1 MDLDWQYGL
10 TEIKDRGQYVLHS
23 EKWADCRFLVGTPP
37 NQRIISGHKLLLAMA
52 SPVFERMFYGNLPD
66 KTDPIII
73 PDVQPEAFEA
83 MLEYI
88 YTDRITI
95 GSFDKACELCY
106 VAKKYMLPHVVT
118 RCTHFLWADLSP
130 KNACRAYEFAKL
142 FDEPRLMQSSMDLIA
157 ANTREVLSDPSFL
170 DIEMST
176 LMAILDQHR
185 LNIDSELDLFNC
197 LLKFASERGIL
208 NENGNENEQDVTSG
222 GSVGEKRSPSSGDP
236 NNDPN
241 GIVDAND
248 ITVEEIKM
256 EPDVAAMVRHMH
268 QDEDV
273 DNFKLQQQQQPPHNN
288 PSPSPGSPVASVS
301 GSGSGVAAAAGVNDD
316 VVIIDSD
323 ASGNANEEMNAAEA
337 AANMIN
343 MMDAQRTIMDGAM
356 LRQAVKKI
364 RFLTMTPQQF
374 AEGPA
379 RSKLLQQHEALAIL
393 IKISSPTLHDC
404 NMPEGFCMSR
414 STRNFY
420 ESSHRQRDLNSS
432 SYRSGGGGVSGGP
445 CNNNNNNSSSGNGIC
460 FPGTTARS
468 GAIPHTHQ
476 PLFTRQ
482 RISVPLNLGAGMD
495 QHMPM
500 NASFFGDEP
509 LPLHPHNAP
518 GPGFVDAFEGGNAAA
533 APASSSGSAA
543 GNADNDVAPAGGG
556 AGSSNSYHDMVPS
569 YCLRSLR
576 RQFDYRNTSWT
587 DAGVTFQVRFF
598 GNPIHP
604 SIATIYH
611 LLIAQVDTNIWIL
624 GVQVPT
630 QVLCG
635 ELANSGAERYTEVLY
650 AHIQDMHGSR
660 ITYTHCTARVSYDSH
675 LDITFDRPVYIYRNQ
690 IYKIY
695 VVFNL
700 MGWYPMYSC
709 VPDTIKQRVKFM
721 FNVGNPTESVR
732 DGLIYSIIF
741 ATPQDHARQLID

>member
-1 MDLDWQYGL
+1 MDLDWQNSL
-10 TEIKDRGQYVLHS
+10 AEIKERGQYLLHS

-37 NQRIISGHKLLLAMA
+37 NQRIICGHKLLLAMA
-52 SPVFERMFYGNLPD
+52 SPVFERMFFGNLPD

-170 DIEMST
+170 DIEVST

-208 NENGNENEQDVTSG
+208 TENPNDASASSGGTKCSTVTSVEHTDMTGNEDNDGDNILVEQ
-222 GSVGEKRSPSSGDP
+222 
-236 NNDPN
+236 
-241 GIVDAND
+241 
-248 ITVEEIKM
+248 IKM

-268 QDEDV
+268 QEEDV
-273 DNFKLQQQQQPPHNN
+273 DNHPSSPAPH
-288 PSPSPGSPVASVS
+288 PSGASCSSSSSSNVMPSASV
-301 GSGSGVAAAAGVNDD
+301 VNDD

-323 ASGNANEEMNAAEA
+323 ASGNANDEMNAAEA

-393 IKISSPTLHDC
+393 IKISSPTLNDC
-404 NMPEGFCMSR
+404 HMPEGFCVSR
-414 STRNFY
+414 STRNFF
-420 ESSHRQRDLNSS
+420 ESSHRQRELTS
-432 SYRSGGGGVSGGP
+432 SYRMV
-445 CNNNNNNSSSGNGIC
+445 NNSSNPNSC
-460 FPGTTARS
+460 FPTGATTRGVPNPA
-468 GAIPHTHQ
+468 TYQ

-482 RISVPLNLGAGMD
+482 QRISVPVQLGAALDASHGG
-495 QHMPM
+495 
-500 NASFFGDEP
+500 SFFTTADEP
-509 LPLHPHNAP
+509 SPPCHNVPGHRFADSFDGP
-518 GPGFVDAFEGGNAAA
+518 GPGPAIVPDPGPGAHPPAQAPPATDNEVAA
-533 APASSSGSAA
+533 
-543 GNADNDVAPAGGG
+543 
-556 AGSSNSYHDMVPS
+556 SSNSFHDMVRS
-569 YCLRSLR
+569 YCMRSMT
-576 RQFDYRNTSWT
+576 RQFDYRNTSVT
-587 DAGVTFQVRFF
+587 DAGVTFQVR
-598 GNPIHP
+598 
-604 SIATIYH
+604 
-611 LLIAQVDTNIWIL
+611 
-624 GVQVPT
+624 
-630 QVLCG
+630 
-635 ELANSGAERYTEVLY
+635 
-650 AHIQDMHGSR
+650 M
-660 ITYTHCTARVSYDSH
+660 
-675 LDITFDRPVYIYRNQ
+675 
-690 IYKIY
+690 
-695 VVFNL
+695 L
-700 MGWYPMYSC
+700 MGLL
-709 VPDTIKQRVKFM
+709 R
-721 FNVGNPTESVR
+721 
-732 DGLIYSIIF
+732 LLLLLF
-741 ATPQDHARQLID
+741 AS

>member
-1 MDLDWQYGL
+1 MDLDWQNGL
-10 TEIKDRGQYVLHS
+10 TEIKDRGQYLLHS

-83 MLEYI
+83 MLDYI

-118 RCTHFLWADLSP
+118 RCTQFLWADLSP

-142 FDEPRLMQSSMDLIA
+142 FDEPRLMQSSMELIA

-170 DIEMST
+170 DIEVST

-208 NENGNENEQDVTSG
+208 NAPGADETLPKSTSSAEHNEMLANEHV
-222 GSVGEKRSPSSGDP
+222 
-236 NNDPN
+236 
-241 GIVDAND
+241 ND
-248 ITVEEIKM
+248 IAVEEIKM

-268 QDEDV
+268 QDDDV
-273 DNFKLQQQQQPPHNN
+273 VDIASTTDGQTS
-288 PSPSPGSPVASVS
+288 SPRSSPVANVTAS
-301 GSGSGVAAAAGVNDD
+301 GSSNALAPTPTPTLHSDSD

-323 ASGNANEEMNAAEA
+323 ASGHAQDELNAAEA

-393 IKISSPTLHDC
+393 IKISSPTLNDC
-404 NMPEGFCMSR
+404 NMPDGFCVSR
-414 STRNFY
+414 STRNFF
-420 ESSHRQRDLNSS
+420 ESAHRQRELNSS
-432 SYRSGGGGVSGGP
+432 YRMV
-445 CNNNNNNSSSGNGIC
+445 NNSSNSASVSAAAAATRLSYPVPQPAG
-460 FPGTTARS
+460 FSRQQQQ
-468 GAIPHTHQ
+468 HQ
-476 PLFTRQ
+476 QQQ
-482 RISVPLNLGAGMD
+482 RISVPLTLAAAME
-495 QHMPM
+495 QPMPM
-500 NASFFGDEP
+500 T
-509 LPLHPHNAP
+509 
-518 GPGFVDAFEGGNAAA
+518 NAAA
-533 APASSSGSAA
+533 GGDGFFLEDDGAGGFGDGFEAGAAPNDAASSS
-543 GNADNDVAPAGGG
+543 
-556 AGSSNSYHDMVPS
+556 SNSFHDMVRS
-569 YCLRSLR
+569 YCKRSIIR
-576 RQFDYRNTSWT
+576 DFDYRNTSVT
-587 DAGVTFQVRFF
+587 DAGVTF
-598 GNPIHP
+598 
-604 SIATIYH
+604 
-611 LLIAQVDTNIWIL
+611 QVDTNIWIL

-635 ELANSGAERYTEVLY
+635 ELMNSAGFAELYTEVLY

-660 ITYTHCTARVSYDSH
+660 IAYTHCTARVRYDSH

-695 VVFNL
+695 VVFNK
-700 MGWYPMYSC
+700 MGWYPMYVCS
-709 VPDTIKQRVKFM
+709 PDTVKQRVKFM
-721 FNVGNPTESVR
+721 FNVGNPSESVR
-732 DGLIYSIIF
+732 DGLIYAIIF
-741 ATPQDHARQLID
+741 STPQDQVRQLID

>member
-1 MDLDWQYGL
+1 MDIDWQNSL
-10 TEIKDRGQYVLHS
+10 TELKDRGQYLLHS
-23 EKWADCRFLVGTPP
+23 EKWADCRFLVGSGSSPS
-37 NQRIISGHKLLLAMA
+37 QRLIAGHKLLLAMA

-66 KTDPIII
+66 KTDPIVI

-170 DIEMST
+170 DIEVST
-176 LMAILDQHR
+176 LMAILDQNR

-208 NENGNENEQDVTSG
+208 NESG
-222 GSVGEKRSPSSGDP
+222 QEEGAAGGQAGQLAKESPDTAAGH
-236 NNDPN
+236 
-241 GIVDAND
+241 VL
-248 ITVEEIKM
+248 VEEIKM
-256 EPDVAAMVRHMH
+256 EPDVAAMVQHMH
-268 QDEDV
+268 QDDEGDSFET
-273 DNFKLQQQQQPPHNN
+273 DA
-288 PSPSPGSPVASVS
+288 GMASTS
-301 GSGSGVAAAAGVNDD
+301 SAAATSAAAAPTAASPPLDVASGSDD
-316 VVIIDSD
+316 LVIIDSD
-323 ASGNANEEMNAAEA
+323 ASADA

-343 MMDAQRTIMDGAM
+343 IMDAQRTILDGAM

-379 RSKLLQQHEALAIL
+379 RSKLLQQHEALSIL
-393 IKISSPTLHDC
+393 IKISSPSLNDC
-404 NMPEGFCMSR
+404 HMPEGFCTSR

-420 ESSHRQRDLNSS
+420 ESGHRHAQRELSS
-432 SYRSGGGGVSGGP
+432 SYRTGAAAPGGVGFLGPGPSVRGGGPAGGAGGGG
-445 CNNNNNNSSSGNGIC
+445 
-460 FPGTTARS
+460 
-468 GAIPHTHQ
+468 
-476 PLFTRQ
+476 
-482 RISVPLNLGAGMD
+482 GM
-495 QHMPM
+495 MM
-500 NASFFGDEP
+500 
-509 LPLHPHNAP
+509 
-518 GPGFVDAFEGGNAAA
+518 GNAQRFGSITAGFSFVGEDMGMRPPEPVGVPPDA
-533 APASSSGSAA
+533 APAPATLRFGEVYEGGAAVPAPANEDESGERVGPAPAGGAAAGGPGSAA
-543 GNADNDVAPAGGG
+543 GNSHN
-556 AGSSNSYHDMVPS
+556 DMVRA
-569 YCLRSLR
+569 YCMRSLT
-576 RQFDYRNTSWT
+576 RQFDFRNTSVT
-587 DAGVTFQVRFF
+587 DAGVTF
-598 GNPIHP
+598 
-604 SIATIYH
+604 
-611 LLIAQVDTNIWIL
+611 QVDTNIWIL

-630 QVLCG
+630 RVLCG
-635 ELANSGAERYTEVLY
+635 ELMTSAGFTERYTEVLY

-660 ITYTHCTARVSYDSH
+660 ITYTHCTARVRYDSL

-695 VVFNL
+695 VVFNKT
-700 MGWYPMYSC
+700 GWYPMYSC
-709 VPDTIKQRVKFM
+709 VPDANCNRVKFM

-732 DGLIYSIIF
+732 DGLIYAIIF
-741 ATPQDHARQLID
+741 STPQDHGRHLVD

>member
-1 MDLDWQYGL
+1 MDIDWQNSL
-10 TEIKDRGQYVLHS
+10 TELKDRGQYLLHS
-23 EKWADCRFLVGTPP
+23 EKWADCRFLVGSGSSPS
-37 NQRIISGHKLLLAMA
+37 QRLIAGHKLLLAMA

-66 KTDPIII
+66 KTDPIVI

-170 DIEMST
+170 DIEVST
-176 LMAILDQHR
+176 LMAILDQNR

-208 NENGNENEQDVTSG
+208 NESG
-222 GSVGEKRSPSSGDP
+222 QEEGAAGGQVGQPTKESPDTAAGH
-236 NNDPN
+236 
-241 GIVDAND
+241 VL
-248 ITVEEIKM
+248 VEEIKM
-256 EPDVAAMVRHMH
+256 EPDVAAMVQHMH
-268 QDEDV
+268 QDDEGDSFET
-273 DNFKLQQQQQPPHNN
+273 DAGMASTSSAATDAAAPAAASPPLD
-288 PSPSPGSPVASVS
+288 VAS
-301 GSGSGVAAAAGVNDD
+301 GSDD
-316 VVIIDSD
+316 LVIIDSD
-323 ASGNANEEMNAAEA
+323 ASADA

-343 MMDAQRTIMDGAM
+343 IMDAQRTILDGAM

-379 RSKLLQQHEALAIL
+379 RSKLLQQHEALSIL
-393 IKISSPTLHDC
+393 IKISSPSLNDC
-404 NMPEGFCMSR
+404 HMPEGFCVSR

-420 ESSHRQRDLNSS
+420 ESGHRHAQRELSS
-432 SYRSGGGGVSGGP
+432 SYRTGAAAPGGVGFLGPGPSVRGAGPGCGGGGMMGVMPRFGS
-445 CNNNNNNSSSGNGIC
+445 I
-460 FPGTTARS
+460 TAGFSFVGEDLGMRPPEPV
-468 GAIPHTHQ
+468 G
-476 PLFTRQ
+476 
-482 RISVPLNLGAGMD
+482 VPPD
-495 QHMPM
+495 
-500 NASFFGDEP
+500 
-509 LPLHPHNAP
+509 
-518 GPGFVDAFEGGNAAA
+518 A
-533 APASSSGSAA
+533 APAPAPLRFGEGYEGGAAVPAPANEDESGERGGPAPAGGAPAGGAGSAA
-543 GNADNDVAPAGGG
+543 GNSHN
-556 AGSSNSYHDMVPS
+556 DMVRA
-569 YCLRSLR
+569 YCMRSLT
-576 RQFDYRNTSWT
+576 RQFDFRNTSVT
-587 DAGVTFQVRFF
+587 DAGVTF
-598 GNPIHP
+598 
-604 SIATIYH
+604 
-611 LLIAQVDTNIWIL
+611 QVDTNIWIL

-630 QVLCG
+630 RVLCG
-635 ELANSGAERYTEVLY
+635 ELMTSAGFTERYTEVLY

-660 ITYTHCTARVSYDSH
+660 ITYTHCTARVRYDSL

-695 VVFNL
+695 VVFNKT
-700 MGWYPMYSC
+700 GWYPMYSC
-709 VPDTIKQRVKFM
+709 VPDANCNRVKFM

-732 DGLIYSIIF
+732 DGLIYAIIF
-741 ATPQDHARQLID
+741 STPQDHGRHLVD

>member
-1 MDLDWQYGL
+1 MDIDWQNSL
-10 TEIKDRGQYVLHS
+10 TELKDRGQYLLHS
-23 EKWADCRFLVGTPP
+23 EKWADCRFLVGSGSSS
-37 NQRIISGHKLLLAMA
+37 NQRIIAGHKLLLAMA

-66 KTDPIII
+66 KTDPIVI

-170 DIEMST
+170 DIEVST
-176 LMAILDQHR
+176 LMAILDQNR

-208 NENGNENEQDVTSG
+208 NESG
-222 GSVGEKRSPSSGDP
+222 QEGSAGEGQVLTKESPDTVAGH
-236 NNDPN
+236 
-241 GIVDAND
+241 VL
-248 ITVEEIKM
+248 VEEIKM
-256 EPDVAAMVRHMH
+256 EPDVAAMVQHMH
-268 QDEDV
+268 QDDEGDCFET
-273 DNFKLQQQQQPPHNN
+273 DA
-288 PSPSPGSPVASVS
+288 GMASTS
-301 GSGSGVAAAAGVNDD
+301 SAAAAAPTAATPPPEVPSGPDD
-316 VVIIDSD
+316 LVIIDSD
-323 ASGNANEEMNAAEA
+323 ASADAAA

-343 MMDAQRTIMDGAM
+343 IMDAQRTILDGAM

-379 RSKLLQQHEALAIL
+379 RSKLLQQHEALSIL
-393 IKISSPTLHDC
+393 IKISSPSLNDC
-404 NMPEGFCMSR
+404 HMPEGFCVSR

-420 ESSHRQRDLNSS
+420 ESGHRQRELSS
-432 SYRSGGGGVSGGP
+432 SYRSGAAPSGGM
-445 CNNNNNNSSSGNGIC
+445 C
-460 FPGTTARS
+460 FPGPGPSVRNGGPGGS
-468 GAIPHTHQ
+468 GMMM
-476 PLFTRQ
+476 
-482 RISVPLNLGAGMD
+482 G
-495 QHMPM
+495 
-500 NASFFGDEP
+500 
-509 LPLHPHNAP
+509 NAP
-518 GPGFVDAFEGGNAAA
+518 RFGYNSAGFAGEELAIRPPEPVGTPPDAAPAPATLRCFGEGFEGAPAVPTPANEDEGGVRVGPVAAGAAA
-533 APASSSGSAA
+533 APGAA
-543 GNADNDVAPAGGG
+543 GPVAG
-556 AGSSNSYHDMVPS
+556 NSHNDMVRA
-569 YCLRSLR
+569 YCTRVLT
-576 RQFDYRNTSWT
+576 RQFLFRNTSVT
-587 DAGVTFQVRFF
+587 DAGVTF
-598 GNPIHP
+598 
-604 SIATIYH
+604 
-611 LLIAQVDTNIWIL
+611 QVDTNIWIL

-630 QVLCG
+630 RVLCG
-635 ELANSGAERYTEVLY
+635 ELCGELMTSAACTERYTEVLY

-660 ITYTHCTARVSYDSH
+660 ITYTHCTARVRYDSL

-695 VVFNL
+695 VVFNKT
-700 MGWYPMYSC
+700 GWYPMSLC
-709 VPDTIKQRVKFM
+709 VPDANCHRVKFM

-732 DGLIYSIIF
+732 DGLIYAIIYS
-741 ATPQDHARQLID
+741 TPQEHGRHLDD

>member
-1 MDLDWQYGL
+1 MDLDWQNSL
-10 TEIKDRGQYVLHS
+10 TEIKDRGQYLLHS

-37 NQRIISGHKLLLAMA
+37 NQRIIAGHKLLLAMA
-52 SPVFERMFYGNLPD
+52 SPVFERMFFGNLPD

-170 DIEMST
+170 DIEVST

-208 NENGNENEQDVTSG
+208 NENGNDDMASGSGNNNKSGSACTEHPDAAANE
-222 GSVGEKRSPSSGDP
+222 
-236 NNDPN
+236 
-241 GIVDAND
+241 I
-248 ITVEEIKM
+248 VEEIKM
-256 EPDVAAMVRHMH
+256 EPDVAAMVQHMH

-273 DNFKLQQQQQPPHNN
+273 DSYKHVSEQATTGNGSACS
-288 PSPSPGSPVASVS
+288 SPIHASSSCSSSSANANANAAVA
-301 GSGSGVAAAAGVNDD
+301 NDD

-323 ASGNANEEMNAAEA
+323 ASGNANDEMNAAEA

-393 IKISSPTLHDC
+393 IKISSPTLNDC
-404 NMPEGFCMSR
+404 NMPEGFCVSR

-420 ESSHRQRDLNSS
+420 ESSHRQRELNSS
-432 SYRSGGGGVSGGP
+432 YRHAAG
-445 CNNNNNNSSSGNGIC
+445 CSSSSTNNATNAGFRPDAI
-460 FPGTTARS
+460 ARAF
-468 GAIPHTHQ
+468 AIPQHNQ

-482 RISVPLNLGAGMD
+482 RISVPLNLGAGGMD
-495 QHMPM
+495 HVPM
-500 NASFFGDEP
+500 QGAGFGFVDEP
-509 LPLHPHNAP
+509 LALPNNPPSNGDAYEGAP
-518 GPGFVDAFEGGNAAA
+518 PAPAPAAA
-533 APASSSGSAA
+533 AAVPP
-543 GNADNDVAPAGGG
+543 GNDNEVAVAV
-556 AGSSNSYHDMVPS
+556 ASNSHHDMTRS
-569 YCLRSLR
+569 YCMRSMT
-576 RQFDYRNTSWT
+576 RQFDYRNTSVT
-587 DAGVTFQVRFF
+587 DCGVTF
-598 GNPIHP
+598 
-604 SIATIYH
+604 
-611 LLIAQVDTNIWIL
+611 QVDTNIWIL

-635 ELANSGAERYTEVLY
+635 ELMNSAGFAERYTEVLY

-660 ITYTHCTARVSYDSH
+660 ITYTHCTARVRYDSH

-695 VVFNL
+695 VVFNK

-709 VPDTIKQRVKFM
+709 VPDIVRQRVKFM
-721 FNVGNPTESVR
+721 FNVGSPTESVR
-732 DGLIYSIIF
+732 DGLIYAIIF
-741 ATPQDHARQLID
+741 STPQDHARHLID

>member
-1 MDLDWQYGL
+1 MDIDWQNSL
-10 TEIKDRGQYVLHS
+10 TELKDRGQYLLHS
-23 EKWADCRFLVGTPP
+23 EKWADCRFLVGSGSSPS
-37 NQRIISGHKLLLAMA
+37 QRLIAGHKLLLAMA

-66 KTDPIII
+66 KTDPIVI

-170 DIEMST
+170 DIEVST
-176 LMAILDQHR
+176 LMAILDQNR

-208 NENGNENEQDVTSG
+208 NESG
-222 GSVGEKRSPSSGDP
+222 QEDGAGGGPGVGQLTKESPDTTAGH
-236 NNDPN
+236 
-241 GIVDAND
+241 VL
-248 ITVEEIKM
+248 VEEIKM
-256 EPDVAAMVRHMH
+256 EPDVAAMVQHMH
-268 QDEDV
+268 QDDEGDSFET
-273 DNFKLQQQQQPPHNN
+273 DA
-288 PSPSPGSPVASVS
+288 GMASTS
-301 GSGSGVAAAAGVNDD
+301 AAAAAAPSAASPPLDVASGSDD
-316 VVIIDSD
+316 LVIIDSD
-323 ASGNANEEMNAAEA
+323 ASADA

-343 MMDAQRTIMDGAM
+343 IMDAQRTILDGAM

-379 RSKLLQQHEALAIL
+379 RSKLLQQHEALSIL
-393 IKISSPTLHDC
+393 IKISSPSLNDC
-404 NMPEGFCMSR
+404 HMPEGFCVSR

-420 ESSHRQRDLNSS
+420 ESGHRHAQRELSS
-432 SYRSGGGGVSGGP
+432 SYRTGAAPSGGVCFPGPGPAVRGGGG
-445 CNNNNNNSSSGNGIC
+445 
-460 FPGTTARS
+460 
-468 GAIPHTHQ
+468 
-476 PLFTRQ
+476 
-482 RISVPLNLGAGMD
+482 GAGVGM
-495 QHMPM
+495 MM
-500 NASFFGDEP
+500 G
-509 LPLHPHNAP
+509 NAP
-518 GPGFVDAFEGGNAAA
+518 RFGSISAGFGFAGEELGMRAPEPVGVPPDA
-533 APASSSGSAA
+533 APAPATLRCFGEGYEGGGAAVPAPANEDEGGERGGPAPAGGAAAGGAGSAA
-543 GNADNDVAPAGGG
+543 GNSHN
-556 AGSSNSYHDMVPS
+556 DMVRA
-569 YCLRSLR
+569 YCMRSLT
-576 RQFDYRNTSWT
+576 RQFDFRNTSVT
-587 DAGVTFQVRFF
+587 DAGVTF
-598 GNPIHP
+598 
-604 SIATIYH
+604 
-611 LLIAQVDTNIWIL
+611 QVDTNIWIL

-630 QVLCG
+630 RVLCG
-635 ELANSGAERYTEVLY
+635 ELMTSAGFTERYTEVLY

-660 ITYTHCTARVSYDSH
+660 ITYTHCTARVRYDSL

-695 VVFNL
+695 VVFNKT
-700 MGWYPMYSC
+700 GWYPMYSC
-709 VPDTIKQRVKFM
+709 VPDANCNRVKFM

-732 DGLIYSIIF
+732 DGLIYAIIF
-741 ATPQDHARQLID
+741 STPQDHGRHLVD

>member
-1 MDLDWQYGL
+1 MDLDWQNSL
-10 TEIKDRGQYVLHS
+10 TEIKDRGQYLLLS
-23 EKWADCRFLVGTPP
+23 EKWADTRFLVGTPP

-197 LLKFASERGIL
+197 LLKFASERGIV
-208 NENGNENEQDVTSG
+208 NENGNGNEDQDVVNG
-222 GSVGEKRSPSSGDP
+222 GCVVNKRSPSSREQHSG
-236 NNDPN
+236 DPN
-241 GIVDAND
+241 GIADAND
-248 ITVEEIKM
+248 FAVEEIKM

-268 QDEDV
+268 QDEEP
-273 DNFKLQQQQQPPHNN
+273 DNFKMIPQQAAASSSSSHNN
-288 PSPSPGSPVASVS
+288 VSPSPGSPVASVS
-301 GSGSGVAAAAGVNDD
+301 GSVVAPAAAAGVNDD

-323 ASGNANEEMNAAEA
+323 ASGNANDEMNAAEA

-393 IKISSPTLHDC
+393 IKISSPTLNDC
-404 NMPEGFCMSR
+404 NMPEGFCVSR

-432 SYRSGGGGVSGGP
+432 SYRNGLPGRSDGGV
-445 CNNNNNNSSSGNGIC
+445 CNNNNNNNGINNGSSGTNVC
-460 FPGTTARS
+460 FPGVTR
-468 GAIPHTHQ
+468 

-482 RISVPLNLGAGMD
+482 RISVPLNLGAVMD
-495 QHMPM
+495 QHMPI
-500 NASFFGDEP
+500 NASFFGGDEP

-518 GPGFVDAFEGGNAAA
+518 SAGFVDAYDGGNGAGPP
-533 APASSSGSAA
+533 APAPPSAGSGA
-543 GNADNDVAPAGGG
+543 GNADADVAAPGGRDGGG
-556 AGSSNSYHDMVPS
+556 GGGRDGSSNSYHDMVPS
-569 YCLRSLR
+569 YCLRSMT

-587 DAGVTFQVRFF
+587 DAGVTFQVRIKPHT
-598 GNPIHP
+598 PI
-604 SIATIYH
+604 YF
-611 LLIAQVDTNIWIL
+611 
-624 GVQVPT
+624 
-630 QVLCG
+630 
-635 ELANSGAERYTEVLY
+635 
-650 AHIQDMHGSR
+650 
-660 ITYTHCTARVSYDSH
+660 TH
-675 LDITFDRPVYIYRNQ
+675 
-690 IYKIY
+690 
-695 VVFNL
+695 
-700 MGWYPMYSC
+700 
-709 VPDTIKQRVKFM
+709 
-721 FNVGNPTESVR
+721 
-732 DGLIYSIIF
+732 
-741 ATPQDHARQLID
+741 

>member
-1 MDLDWQYGL
+1 MDIDWQNSL
-10 TEIKDRGQYVLHS
+10 TELKDRGQYLLHS
-23 EKWADCRFLVGTPP
+23 EKWADCRFLVGSGSSPS
-37 NQRIISGHKLLLAMA
+37 QRLIAGHKLLLAMA

-66 KTDPIII
+66 KTDPIVI

-170 DIEMST
+170 DIEVST
-176 LMAILDQHR
+176 LMAILDQNR

-208 NENGNENEQDVTSG
+208 NESGQEGGPIAKESPDTSAAG
-222 GSVGEKRSPSSGDP
+222 HVL
-236 NNDPN
+236 
-241 GIVDAND
+241 
-248 ITVEEIKM
+248 VEEIKM
-256 EPDVAAMVRHMH
+256 EPDVAAMVQHMH
-268 QDEDV
+268 QDDEGDS
-273 DNFKLQQQQQPPHNN
+273 FETASTSAAAAA
-288 PSPSPGSPVASVS
+288 PSAA
-301 GSGSGVAAAAGVNDD
+301 VAAAASPPLDVASGSDD
-316 VVIIDSD
+316 LVIIDSD
-323 ASGNANEEMNAAEA
+323 ASADA

-343 MMDAQRTIMDGAM
+343 IMDAQRTILDGAM

-379 RSKLLQQHEALAIL
+379 RSKLLQQHEALSIL
-393 IKISSPTLHDC
+393 IKISSPSLNDC
-404 NMPEGFCMSR
+404 HMPEGFCVSR

-420 ESSHRQRDLNSS
+420 ESGHRHAQRELSS
-432 SYRSGGGGVSGGP
+432 SYRTGAAPSGGVCFPGAGPAVRGGGGGGVVAGGMMMGNAPRFGSISAGFGFAGEELPVGVPPEGRFGEGYEGGGP
-445 CNNNNNNSSSGNGIC
+445 AAPPPANEDEAGERGG
-460 FPGTTARS
+460 PAAAS
-468 GAIPHTHQ
+468 GA
-476 PLFTRQ
+476 
-482 RISVPLNLGAGMD
+482 
-495 QHMPM
+495 
-500 NASFFGDEP
+500 
-509 LPLHPHNAP
+509 AP
-518 GPGFVDAFEGGNAAA
+518 PAAA
-533 APASSSGSAA
+533 SAA
-543 GNADNDVAPAGGG
+543 GNSHN
-556 AGSSNSYHDMVPS
+556 DMVRA
-569 YCLRSLR
+569 YCMRSLT
-576 RQFDYRNTSWT
+576 RQFDFRNTSVT
-587 DAGVTFQVRFF
+587 DAGVTF
-598 GNPIHP
+598 
-604 SIATIYH
+604 
-611 LLIAQVDTNIWIL
+611 QVDTNIWIL

-630 QVLCG
+630 RVLCG
-635 ELANSGAERYTEVLY
+635 ELMTSAGFTERYTEVLY

-660 ITYTHCTARVSYDSH
+660 ITYTHCTARVRYDSL

-695 VVFNL
+695 VVFNKT
-700 MGWYPMYSC
+700 GWYPMYSC
-709 VPDTIKQRVKFM
+709 VPDANCNRVKFM

-732 DGLIYSIIF
+732 DGLIYAIIF
-741 ATPQDHARQLID
+741 STPQDHGRHLVD

>member
-1 MDLDWQYGL
+1 MDLDWQNGL
-10 TEIKDRGQYVLHS
+10 TEIKDRGQYLLHS

-83 MLEYI
+83 MLDYI

-170 DIEMST
+170 DIEVST

-208 NENGNENEQDVTSG
+208 NEHGTEETLPKSSASAEHNEMLANEQ
-222 GSVGEKRSPSSGDP
+222 
-236 NNDPN
+236 
-241 GIVDAND
+241 AND
-248 ITVEEIKM
+248 IVVEEIKM

-268 QDEDV
+268 HDV
-273 DNFKLQQQQQPPHNN
+273 DDVVDIAAQSGGPSISPVGSPSAAANAVVASSSSSSSIGAALAPLHNN
-288 PSPSPGSPVASVS
+288 SNNN
-301 GSGSGVAAAAGVNDD
+301 NDSD

-323 ASGNANEEMNAAEA
+323 ASGHAQDELNAAEA

-393 IKISSPTLHDC
+393 IKISSPTLNDC
-404 NMPEGFCMSR
+404 NMPEGFCVSR
-414 STRNFY
+414 STRNFF
-420 ESSHRQRDLNSS
+420 ESAHRQRELNSS
-432 SYRSGGGGVSGGP
+432 YRLNAASVSSFSAATRLTYP
-445 CNNNNNNSSSGNGIC
+445 A
-460 FPGTTARS
+460 T
-468 GAIPHTHQ
+468 Q
-476 PLFTRQ
+476 PAAFSRQQQQQQQQQQQPQ
-482 RISVPLNLGAGMD
+482 RISVPLNLGAAMD
-495 QHMPM
+495 QLPIQ
-500 NASFFGDEP
+500 NPPGTGVGGGFFIEDGADGGAVFGD
-509 LPLHPHNAP
+509 
-518 GPGFVDAFEGGNAAA
+518 GFEAAGA
-533 APASSSGSAA
+533 APNEAS
-543 GNADNDVAPAGGG
+543 
-556 AGSSNSYHDMVPS
+556 GSSNSFHDMVRS
-569 YCLRSLR
+569 YCKRSIVR
-576 RQFDYRNTSWT
+576 EFDYRNTSVT
-587 DAGVTFQVRFF
+587 DAGVTF
-598 GNPIHP
+598 
-604 SIATIYH
+604 
-611 LLIAQVDTNIWIL
+611 QVDTNIWIL

-635 ELANSGAERYTEVLY
+635 ELMNSAGFAELYTEVLY

-660 ITYTHCTARVSYDSH
+660 IAYTHCTARVRYDSH

-695 VVFNL
+695 VVFNK
-700 MGWYPMYSC
+700 MGWYPMYAC
-709 VPDTIKQRVKFM
+709 CPDTIKQRVKFK
-721 FNVGNPTESVR
+721 FNVGNPSESVR
-732 DGLIYSIIF
+732 DGLIYAIIF
-741 ATPQDHARQLID
+741 STPQDQVRQLID

>member
-1 MDLDWQYGL
+1 MDLDWQNGL
-10 TEIKDRGQYVLHS
+10 TEIKDRGQYLLHS

-83 MLEYI
+83 MLDYI

-170 DIEMST
+170 DIEVST

-208 NENGNENEQDVTSG
+208 NEPGVEETLPKSSASAEHNELLANEA
-222 GSVGEKRSPSSGDP
+222 
-236 NNDPN
+236 
-241 GIVDAND
+241 AND
-248 ITVEEIKM
+248 IVVEEIKM

-268 QDEDV
+268 QDDDV
-273 DNFKLQQQQQPPHNN
+273 VDIVATTA
-288 PSPSPGSPVASVS
+288 SATTSPVS
-301 GSGSGVAAAAGVNDD
+301 AAAAVAGHVDVSPCSSSNMNAATLHNDND
-316 VVIIDSD
+316 VVIIDSSD
-323 ASGNANEEMNAAEA
+323 ASGHAQDELNAAEA

-393 IKISSPTLHDC
+393 IKISSPTLNDC
-404 NMPEGFCMSR
+404 NMPEGFCVSR
-414 STRNFY
+414 STRNFF
-420 ESSHRQRDLNSS
+420 ESAHRQRELNSS
-432 SYRSGGGGVSGGP
+432 YRLH
-445 CNNNNNNSSSGNGIC
+445 NNNSNAASTVASAATRLTY
-460 FPGTTARS
+460 PAT
-468 GAIPHTHQ
+468 Q
-476 PLFTRQ
+476 PAGFSLRQQQQQQQQ
-482 RISVPLNLGAGMD
+482 RISVPLNLGAAMD
-495 QHMPM
+495 QIMQNPTGGGFFIEEG
-500 NASFFGDEP
+500 AAGFGDGFEP
-509 LPLHPHNAP
+509 
-518 GPGFVDAFEGGNAAA
+518 AAA
-533 APASSSGSAA
+533 GAGPNEAASSS
-543 GNADNDVAPAGGG
+543 
-556 AGSSNSYHDMVPS
+556 SSNSFHDMVRS
-569 YCLRSLR
+569 YCKRSIVR
-576 RQFDYRNTSWT
+576 EFDYRNTSVT
-587 DAGVTFQVRFF
+587 DSGVTF
-598 GNPIHP
+598 
-604 SIATIYH
+604 
-611 LLIAQVDTNIWIL
+611 QVDTNIWIL

-635 ELANSGAERYTEVLY
+635 ELMNSAGFAELYTEVLY

-660 ITYTHCTARVSYDSH
+660 IAYTHCTARVRYDSH

-695 VVFNL
+695 VVFNK
-700 MGWYPMYSC
+700 MGWYPMYACS
-709 VPDTIKQRVKFM
+709 PDAIKQLVKFR
-721 FNVGNPTESVR
+721 FNVGHPSENVR
-732 DGLIYSIIF
+732 DGLIYAIIF
-741 ATPQDHARQLID
+741 STPQDQVRQLID

>member
-1 MDLDWQYGL
+1 MDLDWQNSL
-10 TEIKDRGQYVLHS
+10 TEIKDRGQYLLHS
-23 EKWADCRFLVGTPP
+23 EKWADCRFVVGSPP
-37 NQRIISGHKLLLAMA
+37 NQRLIVGHKLLLAMA
-52 SPVFERMFYGNLPD
+52 SPVFERMFFGNLPD

-95 GSFDKACELCY
+95 GSFDKACKLCY

-118 RCTHFLWADLSP
+118 RCTHFLWTVLSP

-170 DIEMST
+170 DIEVST
-176 LMAILDQHR
+176 LMAIFDQHR

-208 NENGNENEQDVTSG
+208 NEN
-222 GSVGEKRSPSSGDP
+222 
-236 NNDPN
+236 
-241 GIVDAND
+241 AND
-248 ITVEEIKM
+248 EVARKSSSSVERQDAADNNSSHIANDVVVEEIKM
-256 EPDVAAMVRHMH
+256 EPDVAAMVRHLH

-273 DNFKLQQQQQPPHNN
+273 DNFKQIAGSRSACS
-288 PSPSPGSPVASVS
+288 SPITVASAS
-301 GSGSGVAAAAGVNDD
+301 ASTSNSNANLSASTGQDD
-316 VVIIDSD
+316 DVIIDSD
-323 ASGNANEEMNAAEA
+323 ASGNANDEMNAAEA

-393 IKISSPTLHDC
+393 IKILSPTLND
-404 NMPEGFCMSR
+404 MPEGFCVSR

-420 ESSHRQRDLNSS
+420 ESSHRQRELSS
-432 SYRSGGGGVSGGP
+432 SISSGSGGYGGDIGGSGG
-445 CNNNNNNSSSGNGIC
+445 NNATSISGC
-460 FPGTTARS
+460 LPGTTGRS
-468 GAIPHTHQ
+468 IYQ
-476 PLFTRQ
+476 PVLSR
-482 RISVPLNLGAGMD
+482 RVSVPLNLNASHMD
-495 QHMPM
+495 HMSM
-500 NASFFGDEP
+500 NASFGFGDE
-509 LPLHPHNAP
+509 LTLSNNAN
-518 GPGFVDAFEGGNAAA
+518 GAAAAAAFGDAFEGAPAQAPSQAA
-533 APASSSGSAA
+533 APPGNENSDVSVESSSH
-543 GNADNDVAPAGGG
+543 
-556 AGSSNSYHDMVPS
+556 HDMTQS
-569 YCLRSLR
+569 YCMCSVS
-576 RQFDYRNTSWT
+576 RQFDYKNISST
-587 DAGVTFQVRFF
+587 DSVLTF
-598 GNPIHP
+598 
-604 SIATIYH
+604 
-611 LLIAQVDTNIWIL
+611 QVDTNIFIL

-635 ELANSGAERYTEVLY
+635 ELTTSANFAKRYTEELY
-650 AHIQDMHGSR
+650 AHIQDMNGSR
-660 ITYTHCTARVSYDSH
+660 ITYTHCTERVRYDSH
-675 LDITFDRPVYIYRNQ
+675 LDIMFDQPVYIYRNQ

-695 VVFNL
+695 LQFNK

-709 VPDTIKQRVKFM
+709 LPDTIWQRVKFM

-732 DGLIYSIIF
+732 DGLIHAIIF
-741 ATPQDHARQLID
+741 STPQDHIRHLID

>member
-1 MDLDWQYGL
+1 MDLDWQNSL
-10 TEIKDRGQYVLHS
+10 TEIKDRGQYLLLS
-23 EKWADCRFLVGTPP
+23 EKWADTRFLVGTPP

-197 LLKFASERGIL
+197 LLKFASERGIV
-208 NENGNENEQDVTSG
+208 NENGNGNEDQDVVSG
-222 GSVGEKRSPSSGDP
+222 GCVVNKRSPSSREQHSG
-236 NNDPN
+236 DPN
-241 GIVDAND
+241 GIADNND
-248 ITVEEIKM
+248 FAVEEIKM

-268 QDEDV
+268 QDEEA
-273 DNFKLQQQQQPPHNN
+273 DNFKMIPQQTAASSSSHNN
-288 PSPSPGSPVASVS
+288 VSPSPGGSPVASVS
-301 GSGSGVAAAAGVNDD
+301 GSGAAASAAGVNDD

-323 ASGNANEEMNAAEA
+323 ASGNANDEMNAAEA

-393 IKISSPTLHDC
+393 IKISSPTLNDC
-404 NMPEGFCMSR
+404 NMPEGFCVSR

-432 SYRSGGGGVSGGP
+432 SYRNGLPGRSDGGV
-445 CNNNNNNSSSGNGIC
+445 CNNNNNNGSINNSSSGTNVC
-460 FPGTTARS
+460 FPGVTR
-468 GAIPHTHQ
+468 

-482 RISVPLNLGAGMD
+482 RISVPLNLGGVMD
-495 QHMPM
+495 QHMPI
-500 NASFFGDEP
+500 NASFFGGDEP

-518 GPGFVDAFEGGNAAA
+518 AAGFVDAYDGGNGAG
-533 APASSSGSAA
+533 APAPAPPSAGSGA
-543 GNADNDVAPAGGG
+543 GNADADVAAPGGRDGGG
-556 AGSSNSYHDMVPS
+556 GGGRDGSSNSYHDMVPS
-569 YCLRSLR
+569 YCLRSMT

-587 DAGVTFQVRFF
+587 DAGVTFQVRIT
-598 GNPIHP
+598 PH
-604 SIATIYH
+604 TRH
-611 LLIAQVDTNIWIL
+611 LLYSLIFSCFAGGHQ
-624 GVQVPT
+624 
-630 QVLCG
+630 
-635 ELANSGAERYTEVLY
+635 
-650 AHIQDMHGSR
+650 
-660 ITYTHCTARVSYDSH
+660 H
-675 LDITFDRPVYIYRNQ
+675 LDTGRTGTHAGAVRRA
-690 IYKIY
+690 
-695 VVFNL
+695 
-700 MGWYPMYSC
+700 GH
-709 VPDTIKQRVKFM
+709 
-721 FNVGNPTESVR
+721 VGGGALHGGTLRAHSRHARLE
-732 DGLIYSIIF
+732 
-741 ATPQDHARQLID
+741 DHVHTLHGARQL

>member
-1 MDLDWQYGL
+1 MDLDWQNSL
-10 TEIKDRGQYVLHS
+10 TEIKERGQYLLHS

-37 NQRIISGHKLLLAMA
+37 NQRIICGHKLLLAMA
-52 SPVFERMFYGNLPD
+52 SPVFERMFFGQLPD

-170 DIEMST
+170 DIEVST

-208 NENGNENEQDVTSG
+208 NENPNDAAAPSGNNNKSRLSPERHADMTGQEDNDLLVEQ
-222 GSVGEKRSPSSGDP
+222 
-236 NNDPN
+236 
-241 GIVDAND
+241 
-248 ITVEEIKM
+248 IKM

-273 DNFKLQQQQQPPHNN
+273 DNFKQQLPANASGNSNSPASSPALNISGGGGASCSSSSAAN
-288 PSPSPGSPVASVS
+288 VLPS
-301 GSGSGVAAAAGVNDD
+301 AAAALNDD

-323 ASGNANEEMNAAEA
+323 ASGNANDEMNAAEA

-393 IKISSPTLHDC
+393 IKISSPTLNDC
-404 NMPEGFCMSR
+404 HMPEGFCVSR
-414 STRNFY
+414 STRNFF
-420 ESSHRQRDLNSS
+420 ESSHRQRELTS
-432 SYRSGGGGVSGGP
+432 SYRMV
-445 CNNNNNNSSSGNGIC
+445 NNSSNPNSC
-460 FPGTTARS
+460 FPTGTTGSRAV
-468 GAIPHTHQ
+468 AYPATNP
-476 PLFTRQ
+476 PLFTRQQ
-482 RISVPLNLGAGMD
+482 RISVPLQLGAAMD
-495 QHMPM
+495 
-500 NASFFGDEP
+500 ASAVGGGFFTTDEASP
-509 LPLHPHNAP
+509 PACHIVQGPRFADSYDGP
-518 GPGFVDAFEGGNAAA
+518 GPGPGPGPAA
-533 APASSSGSAA
+533 APEPVPGP
-543 GNADNDVAPAGGG
+543 GPGPHPAPAGNDNEV
-556 AGSSNSYHDMVPS
+556 AAPSNSFHDMARS
-569 YCLRSLR
+569 YCMRSMT
-576 RQFDYRNTSWT
+576 RQFDYRNTSVT
-587 DAGVTFQVRFF
+587 DAGVTF
-598 GNPIHP
+598 
-604 SIATIYH
+604 
-611 LLIAQVDTNIWIL
+611 QVDTNIWIL

-635 ELANSGAERYTEVLY
+635 ELMNSAGFAELYTEVLY

-660 ITYTHCTARVSYDSH
+660 ITYTHCTARVRYDSH

-695 VVFNL
+695 VVFNK

-732 DGLIYSIIF
+732 DGLIYAIIF
-741 ATPQDHARQLID
+741 STPQDQVRQLID

>member
-1 MDLDWQYGL
+1 MFKQIQLVKSAHPIMDLDWQNSL
-10 TEIKDRGQYVLHS
+10 TEIKDRGQYLLLS
-23 EKWADCRFLVGTPP
+23 EKWADTRFLVGTPP

-197 LLKFASERGIL
+197 LLKFASERGIV
-208 NENGNENEQDVTSG
+208 NENGNGNEDQDVVNG
-222 GSVGEKRSPSSGDP
+222 GCVVNKRSPSSREQHSG
-236 NNDPN
+236 DPN
-241 GIVDAND
+241 GIADAND
-248 ITVEEIKM
+248 FAVEEIKM

-268 QDEDV
+268 QDEEP
-273 DNFKLQQQQQPPHNN
+273 DNFKIIPQQAAAAASSSSSHNN
-288 PSPSPGSPVASVS
+288 VSPSPGSPVASVS
-301 GSGSGVAAAAGVNDD
+301 GSVVAPAAAAGVNDD

-323 ASGNANEEMNAAEA
+323 ASGNANDEMNAAEA

-393 IKISSPTLHDC
+393 IKISSPTLNDC
-404 NMPEGFCMSR
+404 NMPEGFCVSR

-432 SYRSGGGGVSGGP
+432 SYRNGLPGRSDGGV
-445 CNNNNNNSSSGNGIC
+445 CNNNNNNNGINNGSSGTNVC
-460 FPGTTARS
+460 FPGVTR
-468 GAIPHTHQ
+468 

-482 RISVPLNLGAGMD
+482 RISVPLNLGAVMD
-495 QHMPM
+495 QHMPI
-500 NASFFGDEP
+500 NASFFGGDEP

-518 GPGFVDAFEGGNAAA
+518 AAGFVDAYDGGNGAGPA
-533 APASSSGSAA
+533 APAPPSTGSGA
-543 GNADNDVAPAGGG
+543 GNADADVAAPGGRDGGG
-556 AGSSNSYHDMVPS
+556 GGGRDGSSNSYHDMVPS
-569 YCLRSLR
+569 YCLRSMT

-587 DAGVTFQVRFF
+587 DAGVTFQVRITPHT
-598 GNPIHP
+598 PI
-604 SIATIYH
+604 YF
-611 LLIAQVDTNIWIL
+611 
-624 GVQVPT
+624 
-630 QVLCG
+630 
-635 ELANSGAERYTEVLY
+635 
-650 AHIQDMHGSR
+650 
-660 ITYTHCTARVSYDSH
+660 TH
-675 LDITFDRPVYIYRNQ
+675 
-690 IYKIY
+690 
-695 VVFNL
+695 
-700 MGWYPMYSC
+700 
-709 VPDTIKQRVKFM
+709 
-721 FNVGNPTESVR
+721 
-732 DGLIYSIIF
+732 
-741 ATPQDHARQLID
+741 

>member
-1 MDLDWQYGL
+1 MDLDWQNSL
-10 TEIKDRGQYVLHS
+10 TEIKDRGQYLLHS

-170 DIEMST
+170 DIEVST

-208 NENGNENEQDVTSG
+208 NENGNEEAASGSGKSIACAEQAAAA
-222 GSVGEKRSPSSGDP
+222 
-236 NNDPN
+236 
-241 GIVDAND
+241 AND
-248 ITVEEIKM
+248 MIEEIKM
-256 EPDVAAMVRHMH
+256 EPDVAAMVQHMH

-273 DNFKLQQQQQPPHNN
+273 ESYKQPTGNGSAGS
-288 PSPSPGSPVASVS
+288 SPDHPAGSSCSSSTSNANANANAS
-301 GSGSGVAAAAGVNDD
+301 AAIVNDD

-323 ASGNANEEMNAAEA
+323 ASGNANEEEMNAAEA

-379 RSKLLQQHEALAIL
+379 RSKLLKQHEALAIL
-393 IKISSPTLHDC
+393 IKISSPTLNDC
-404 NMPEGFCMSR
+404 NMPEGFCVSR

-420 ESSHRQRDLNSS
+420 ESAHRQRELSS
-432 SYRSGGGGVSGGP
+432 SYRSA
-445 CNNNNNNSSSGNGIC
+445 NNPTNAANG
-460 FPGTTARS
+460 FPGPATRTN
-468 GAIPHTHQ
+468 Q

-482 RISVPLNLGAGMD
+482 RISVPLNLGA
-495 QHMPM
+495 
-500 NASFFGDEP
+500 NAGAAAAATVDHIPAYGFSFEDEP
-509 LPLHPHNAP
+509 LPMP
-518 GPGFVDAFEGGNAAA
+518 NAAA
-533 APASSSGSAA
+533 FGDAYDGPPPPVAAAGAAAAAAAVAAPAAPPPGS
-543 GNADNDVAPAGGG
+543 DNDVIVA
-556 AGSSNSYHDMVPS
+556 SNSHHDMTRS
-569 YCLRSLR
+569 YCMRSIA
-576 RQFDYRNTSWT
+576 RQFDYRNTSVT
-587 DAGVTFQVRFF
+587 DCGVTF
-598 GNPIHP
+598 
-604 SIATIYH
+604 
-611 LLIAQVDTNIWIL
+611 QVDTNIWIL

-635 ELANSGAERYTEVLY
+635 ELMNSAGFAERYTEVLY

-660 ITYTHCTARVSYDSH
+660 ITYTHCTARVRYDSH

-695 VVFNL
+695 VVFNK

-709 VPDTIKQRVKFM
+709 VPDTVRQRVKFM

-732 DGLIYSIIF
+732 DGLIYAIIF
-741 ATPQDHARQLID
+741 STPQDHARHLID